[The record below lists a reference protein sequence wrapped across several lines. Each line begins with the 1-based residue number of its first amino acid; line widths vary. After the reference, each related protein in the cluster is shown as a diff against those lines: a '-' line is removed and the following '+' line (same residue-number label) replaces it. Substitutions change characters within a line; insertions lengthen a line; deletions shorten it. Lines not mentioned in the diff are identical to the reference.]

1 MVTGAASAAE
11 PDWGGGGAGASWPAA
26 SAAAA
31 ANAVER
37 TDTSLSMVRA

>member
-1 MVTGAASAAE
+1 MVIGAAAAVG
-11 PDWGGGGAGASWPAA
+11 PDSVAGAAGESWPAA

-37 TDTSLSMVRA
+37 GDTSLSMVRP